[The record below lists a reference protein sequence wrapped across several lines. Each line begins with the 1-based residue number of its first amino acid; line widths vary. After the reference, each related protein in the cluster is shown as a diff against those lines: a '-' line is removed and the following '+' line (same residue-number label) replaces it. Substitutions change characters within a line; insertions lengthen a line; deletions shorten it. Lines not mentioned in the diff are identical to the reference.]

1 MDSFDL
7 VCFLRSPN
15 GWVALLHVAL
25 LHVALAIAVIAWD

>member
-25 LHVALAIAVIAWD
+25 AIAVIAWD